1 MARCRYEACRSVGL
15 LDEDGRCAE
24 CAGRFGAIRQGIQ
37 SGMLPRPK
45 SLRTLTHPGL
55 HENQGGMSCQ
65 GCGGMIQG
73 YHFSMVHTDPR
84 QDLNA
89 IVHLHEVCHEI
100 WQQEAPSN

>member
-24 CAGRFGAIRQGIQ
+24 CAGRLGAIRQGIQ

-84 QDLNA
+84 QDLNV

>member
-24 CAGRFGAIRQGIQ
+24 CAGRLGAIRQGIQ

-45 SLRTLTHPGL
+45 SLRTRAHAGL

-84 QDLNA
+84 QDLNV
-89 IVHLHEVCHEI
+89 IVDLHEVCHEI
-100 WQQEAPSN
+100 WRQEAPSN